1 MLKYSLWLSILEISL
16 GKWVLQGN
24 FTYKDVYDSEKL
36 EIIHMYNNNKL
47 FSKWRKMEYYVII
60 KIMFREFFKNG
71 EMLKSKK
78 QFIKIAMQ

>member
-36 EIIHMYNNNKL
+36 EIIHMYNNKKL